1 MEELTKQVKNEMLRT
16 ALWLTISL
24 GLAIGIY
31 YIFWR

>member
-16 ALWLTISL
+16 ALWLAVSL
-24 GLAIGIY
+24 GLAIGSY

>member
-16 ALWLTISL
+16 ALWLAVSL

-31 YIFWR
+31 FVFWR